1 MIVLKNKKEK
11 DKEELASP
19 NNSTNTNTTKKVAKE
34 YTKQSI
40 YNFMDFEKIE
50 DNMIVQKKGMRYL
63 MVVECQGINYDLMS
77 GAEKISV
84 EEGFLQFLNT
94 LRHPIQIYV
103 QTRTVNLSNSIET
116 YRRKIDEIKYELD
129 KKRDEYLKKVQSG
142 TYSKEQL
149 EREFYE
155 VTKQTNL
162 YEYGKDII
170 ENTEKMS
177 LNKNVLNKKYYI
189 IISYYPED
197 INNSAFDK
205 EEIKSLAFSELYT
218 KAQAI
223 IRTLSACEVGGRI
236 LRSNELVDLLYV
248 AYNRDESEV
257 YGIEKALRAGY
268 EELYTTAPDVLDKRM
283 KELNIKIEQ
292 QAMELANQKVI
303 QARSKKQQ
311 ELDRRQERFEELIRQ
326 RAEMILEQNK
336 QYIGEKTAKRA
347 QKLIEEDTKEMGGNE
362 DDEQEKKPKTRRTR
376 KTTTD
381 ASK

>member
-1 MIVLKNKKEK
+1 MSNPDQITSVLTIVLICMIAILVVLALVYLMIVLKNKKEK

-170 ENTEKMS
+170 
-177 LNKNVLNKKYYI
+177 
-189 IISYYPED
+189 
-197 INNSAFDK
+197 
-205 EEIKSLAFSELYT
+205 
-218 KAQAI
+218 
-223 IRTLSACEVGGRI
+223 
-236 LRSNELVDLLYV
+236 
-248 AYNRDESEV
+248 
-257 YGIEKALRAGY
+257 
-268 EELYTTAPDVLDKRM
+268 
-283 KELNIKIEQ
+283 
-292 QAMELANQKVI
+292 
-303 QARSKKQQ
+303 
-311 ELDRRQERFEELIRQ
+311 
-326 RAEMILEQNK
+326 
-336 QYIGEKTAKRA
+336 
-347 QKLIEEDTKEMGGNE
+347 
-362 DDEQEKKPKTRRTR
+362 
-376 KTTTD
+376 
-381 ASK
+381 